1 MYKANWVV
9 WVALA
14 LSPGLVHAFGVENIA
29 EQAARKAA
37 TGVAKDAVNSV
48 FDDGD
53 GNHRKGKNKSKHDK
67 KSANSKGKGKSHK
80 KN

>member
-1 MYKANWVV
+1 MKKASWVF
-9 WVALA
+9 WGALA

-48 FDDGD
+48 FDDGN
-53 GNHRKGKNKSKHDK
+53 GNHHKGKNKSKHAN
-67 KSANSKGKGKSHK
+67 KSANSKGKHKSHK